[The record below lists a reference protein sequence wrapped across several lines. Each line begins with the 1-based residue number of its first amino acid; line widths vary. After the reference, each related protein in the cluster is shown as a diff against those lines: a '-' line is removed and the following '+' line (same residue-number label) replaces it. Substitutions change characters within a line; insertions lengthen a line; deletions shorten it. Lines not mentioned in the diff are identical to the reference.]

1 MLQWVESK
9 LSRAKLLEDK
19 VASDAHFQHRFNTN
33 VCFYLASSVF
43 IVTLIRPL
51 IADLPIF
58 FFYAGLINSSILYA
72 LCWQLH
78 KGKWQAHSALLIIGL
93 CILIMVPMQIASG
106 GANSHYSPLT
116 AIYPMF
122 CILLGN
128 VGLAV
133 MTTVFWS
140 VLWLSFLWLG
150 VSDLDLTVSQ
160 WNEGKT
166 VSRTLWLILS
176 NIMIL
181 ILAIAFENRQRR
193 LQHSLITLTVT
204 DPLTGIGNRRAME
217 QALDQESQ
225 LNRRH
230 QQTYTLMMLDVDH
243 FKRFNDIHG
252 HHGGDDALI
261 KVAAKLSELAREGQ
275 DTIAR
280 YGGEEFIAILRH
292 THAGEAVQVAEKFRQ
307 GVMDLGLRYQES
319 DSKVLS
325 ITIGLADSTLSN
337 DPEKLIKLADKALY
351 LGKQQGRNC
360 VVSAAS
366 LAAH

>member
-1 MLQWVESK
+1 
-9 LSRAKLLEDK
+9 
-19 VASDAHFQHRFNTN
+19 
-33 VCFYLASSVF
+33 
-43 IVTLIRPL
+43 
-51 IADLPIF
+51 
-58 FFYAGLINSSILYA
+58 
-72 LCWQLH
+72 
-78 KGKWQAHSALLIIGL
+78 
-93 CILIMVPMQIASG
+93 
-106 GANSHYSPLT
+106 
-116 AIYPMF
+116 
-122 CILLGN
+122 
-128 VGLAV
+128 
-133 MTTVFWS
+133 
-140 VLWLSFLWLG
+140 
-150 VSDLDLTVSQ
+150 
-160 WNEGKT
+160 
-166 VSRTLWLILS
+166 
-176 NIMIL
+176 MIL